1 MSRNVGK
8 MLGVLAL
15 VLGLSVLG
23 CAQPKTLT
31 ILHTNDTHSALLP
44 FEHPSVPGPFA
55 WLATN
60 HEQASGNSAQ
70 GRAALVRES
79 GGIARMATLIKKL
92 RARKDNVLALHAGDV
107 FVGSFEFNKYLG
119 YPELKIMENLY
130 DAMSLGNHEFDLGL
144 DALAGVVSGQLAG
157 GDPVALPLLCANV
170 DFTGLPLAG
179 IVQKSIIRKVGGVKV
194 GIFGVVNE
202 DAENYSK
209 EVIDRFSKDVYTVAG
224 TQAGLLRAAGCE
236 VVICLSHLGTITDL
250 MGLADKVPGIDI
262 IVGGHSHDLFED
274 AVVRNGKIIVQAG
287 DYGRYLGELTV
298 DYEAGKGVTF
308 RHWTAWPVDSRIK
321 PDPRL
326 QGRLNELRDGVVRDP
341 RFGPVYSRIVALAG
355 RTIEKDWPKTGPN
368 RDSALGNLVTDAM
381 RKVLTDAGYHVDC
394 ALDAFGYTATS
405 IQAGKVVGADV
416 MRAVPYGYDPV
427 SGLGF
432 KLVLAPMPGWLI
444 LGGLEYST
452 SYVEYTTALSIQPS
466 GLSFTYDS
474 SKPQSHGLGQFSR
487 LDPMSVMIGGEYVA
501 ANPAKTYYVAMSE
514 QVFNF
519 LKNLVA
525 PMGITLVSL
534 DTGIFEYNAVRD
546 YMRSLRFV
554 TYHSE
559 GRVKDTNPAAAVKP
573 ALR

>member
-1 MSRNVGK
+1 MMRKVGK
-8 MLGVLAL
+8 TLGVLAL

-44 FEHPSVPGPFA
+44 FGHPSFPGPFS
-55 WLATN
+55 WLATA
-60 HEQASGNSAQ
+60 H
-70 GRAALVRES
+70 GRAALVRDS

-92 RARKDNVLALHAGDV
+92 RARKDNVLTLHAGDV

-144 DALAGVVSGQLAG
+144 DALARVVSGQLSG
-157 GDPVALPLLCANV
+157 GDPVALPLLCANI
-170 DFTGLPLAG
+170 DFTDLPLAG

-224 TQAGLLRAAGCE
+224 VQAGLLRAAGCE
-236 VVICLSHLGTITDL
+236 VIICLSHLGTMADL
-250 MGLADKVPGIDI
+250 MGLADSVAGIDI

-298 DYEAGKGVTF
+298 KYETGHGVSLVDWYV
-308 RHWTAWPVDSRIK
+308 HPVDSRIK
-321 PDPRL
+321 PDPRI
-326 QGRLNELRDGVVRDP
+326 QGQLNALRDGVVRDP

-355 RTIEKDWPKTGPN
+355 RDIDKDWPATGQF
-368 RDSALGNLVTDAM
+368 RDTPLGNLVTDAM
-381 RKVLTDAGYHVDC
+381 KKAAKNAGFQVDF
-394 ALDAFGYTATS
+394 ALDALGYVAYG
-405 IQAGKVVGADV
+405 IQAGKVVGSDI
-416 MRAVPYGYDPV
+416 MRAVPYGYDRV

-432 KLVLAPMPGWLI
+432 KLVVVPMPPSLV

-452 SYVEYTTALSIQPS
+452 SVVEYTRDLCIQTS
-466 GLSFTYDS
+466 GLTYAYDS
-474 SKPQSHGLGQFSR
+474 SKTPASFGQLNGR
-487 LDPMSVMIGGEYVA
+487 LDPMSVLLTNGESVYTA
-501 ANPAKTYYVAMSE
+501 AADPAKYYSVVMTE

-525 PMGITLVSL
+525 PMGITLVSF

-546 YMRSLRFV
+546 YMQSLRFV

-559 GRVKDTNPAAAVKP
+559 GRVKDTAKPAAAVKL